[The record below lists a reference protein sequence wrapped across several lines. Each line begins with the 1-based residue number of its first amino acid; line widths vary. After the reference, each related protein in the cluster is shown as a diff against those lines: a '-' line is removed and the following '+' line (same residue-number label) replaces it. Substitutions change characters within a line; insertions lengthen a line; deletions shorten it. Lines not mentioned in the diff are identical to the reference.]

1 MKAMVYTKYGPPDVL
16 ELKEVDKPEPH
27 DDEVLIKVFAASVN
41 PAELHLLRADPF
53 FARFYSGLL
62 KPKNTILGADI
73 SGIVESVG
81 RNIKLFHIDDEVFGD
96 LSNCGWGGFAQYVC
110 ARENALALKPVN
122 LSFDE
127 AAAVP
132 LTATT
137 ALQGLRNK
145 GLIHQGQKVLINGA
159 SGGVGTFAVQIA
171 KSFGTHVTGVC
182 STRNLDLVRSIG
194 ADQVIDYTQIDFTRN
209 GQYYDLIFDAVG
221 NRSVSDYKRALT
233 PNGICAIAG
242 FTSFSHLLGVIF
254 QGSWV
259 SITGSKKIGLME
271 TAKPNHED
279 LVFIKELIE
288 AGKVKPVIDS
298 RYPLSQLGEAF
309 RYLEKKHARGK
320 VVVTIE
326 H

>member
-1 MKAMVYTKYGPPDVL
+1 MKAMVYSKFGPPDVL
-16 ELKEVDKPEPH
+16 ELKEVAKPEPH
-27 DDEVLIKVFAASVN
+27 NNEVLIKNYAASVN
-41 PAELHLLRADPF
+41 PAELLLLKADPLL
-53 FARFYSGLL
+53 ARFYSGFL

-81 RNIKLFHIDDEVFGD
+81 RNIKKFHIGDEVFGD

-110 ARENALALKPVN
+110 ARENALALKPAN
-122 LSFDE
+122 LSFEE

-132 LTATT
+132 LTAIT

-145 GLIHQGQKVLINGA
+145 GRIHQGQKVLINGA

-171 KSFGTHVTGVC
+171 RSFGTEVTGVC

-194 ADQVIDYTQIDFTRN
+194 ANHVIDYTQVDFTRN

-221 NRSVSDYKRALT
+221 NRSVSDYKCALT
-233 PNGICAIAG
+233 PHGICAIAG
-242 FTSFSHLLGVIF
+242 FTNLSHVIWIIV
-254 QGSWV
+254 QGSLV
-259 SITGSKKIGLME
+259 SITGSKNIGLME
-271 TAKPNHED
+271 MAKPNHED

-288 AGKVKPVIDS
+288 AAKIKPIID
-298 RYPLSQLGEAF
+298 RCYPLSEVAEAF

-320 VVVTIE
+320 IVITIE